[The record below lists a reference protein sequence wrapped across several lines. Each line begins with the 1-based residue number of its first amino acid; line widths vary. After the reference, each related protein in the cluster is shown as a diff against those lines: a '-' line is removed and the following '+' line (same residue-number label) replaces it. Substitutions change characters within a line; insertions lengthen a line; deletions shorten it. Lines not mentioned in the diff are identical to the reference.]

1 MICPQDI
8 NKQYMIPTKK
18 WLKYIIDDINTS
30 GLIMIG
36 KMLNKEEVIVKITK
50 GYNCSLNSYY
60 LFIYIIK

>member
-8 NKQYMIPTKK
+8 NKQYMISTKK

-36 KMLNKEEVIVKITK
+36 RCLIYHIILDKLI
-50 GYNCSLNSYY
+50 LSYSSFN
-60 LFIYIIK
+60 LLL